1 MSQRA
6 AFYLSPPGGE
16 RSECAFGRIRGEH
29 LCWLSSTFWS
39 LCLPETIG
47 ADEGVGEDNE
57 LTGDGDESLLFGLS
71 VCGQALEES
80 LHGLIE
86 ALGGDGSQI
95 EDVTDDLTPAAD
107 VACATAIAGIIGPGC
122 EAAERGNLLVVAAA
136 ELGKPGEEGHGHDV
150 SETRNGDE
158 NIVTSGQPWIG
169 IDSLEGLR
177 LERFDMLGDLRQSP
191 FELAAQKDG
200 RSAFELVGERGLLLD
215 GAATGLHELLERL
228 DDLGCRRPGLGQAGG
243 KYRQHPCIELI
254 GLGEQAHGLG
264 KQPGTQRVD
273 DANRITVIDQVAV
286 KVAMPFPGRLDRDQ
300 LHVVTPQPAN
310 DLLGTCLR
318 VGNTEGF
325 LGGEDVDIEP
335 QFADIDSHGRLGLGL
350 LFGPILALHAGL
362 APHHL
367 FRTRAEERMDH
378 APPAGLSPK
387 GAHGPIRSRRGP
399 RPWSPAPN
407 HFAMSRQMA
416 SPSESAKSTYK
427 GAAERVSACGEAPL
441 TPTLSIEVGCFR
453 LRSLIRVTEI
463 GNTRFR
469 LQERGEGEESALP

>member
-1 MSQRA
+1 MWNRYEPTRRPFLPLPA
-6 AFYLSPPGGE
+6 GRGE
-16 RSECAFGRIRGEH
+16 VAPTLRPQAGEGRVGAGEH

-39 LCLPETIG
+39 LFLPETIG

-57 LTGDGDESLLFGLS
+57 LAGDGDESLLFGLS

-200 RSAFELVGERGLLLD
+200 RSAF
-215 GAATGLHELLERL
+215 
-228 DDLGCRRPGLGQAGG
+228 
-243 KYRQHPCIELI
+243 
-254 GLGEQAHGLG
+254 
-264 KQPGTQRVD
+264 
-273 DANRITVIDQVAV
+273 
-286 KVAMPFPGRLDRDQ
+286 
-300 LHVVTPQPAN
+300 
-310 DLLGTCLR
+310 
-318 VGNTEGF
+318 
-325 LGGEDVDIEP
+325 
-335 QFADIDSHGRLGLGL
+335 
-350 LFGPILALHAGL
+350 
-362 APHHL
+362 
-367 FRTRAEERMDH
+367 
-378 APPAGLSPK
+378 
-387 GAHGPIRSRRGP
+387 
-399 RPWSPAPN
+399 
-407 HFAMSRQMA
+407 
-416 SPSESAKSTYK
+416 
-427 GAAERVSACGEAPL
+427 
-441 TPTLSIEVGCFR
+441 
-453 LRSLIRVTEI
+453 
-463 GNTRFR
+463 
-469 LQERGEGEESALP
+469 